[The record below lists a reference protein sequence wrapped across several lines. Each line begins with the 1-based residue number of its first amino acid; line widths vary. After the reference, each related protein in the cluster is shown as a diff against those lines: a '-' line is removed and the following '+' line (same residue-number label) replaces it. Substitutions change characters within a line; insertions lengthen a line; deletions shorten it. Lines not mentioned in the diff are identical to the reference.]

1 MNIRTIIEAFLR
13 EGEIEQRLSAHT
25 LRSYGRDLREW
36 DGYLKAQGVEEAE
49 QIEASLLRGFF
60 GHLHKM
66 NKKTTVARKMAS
78 IRSCFK
84 FAQKK
89 GWLEENPLIRVRT
102 PKAEKTIPP
111 FLSEKEAETLLR
123 DPIKDAFL
131 EQRDQAIL
139 ELFYAS
145 GIRLSELTALNW
157 EHIDL
162 SLGLLRVS
170 GKGGRERMVPAGKK
184 AVAALRLY
192 QAALQKAREGAGFRI
207 RDPEA
212 VFLNRLGRRLSDRGV
227 ARRLK
232 GRVREAR
239 LSPAISPHALRHS
252 FATHMLNAGADLRIV
267 QECLG
272 HKSLSTTQKYTHI
285 SMGRLL
291 EVYRKAHPRG

>member
-1 MNIRTIIEAFLR
+1 
-13 EGEIEQRLSAHT
+13 
-25 LRSYGRDLREW
+25 
-36 DGYLKAQGVEEAE
+36 
-49 QIEASLLRGFF
+49 LRGFF
-60 GHLHKM
+60 GHLHKI

-102 PKAEKTIPP
+102 PKAEKAIPP

-123 DPIKDAFL
+123 DPIKEAFL

-145 GIRLSELTALNW
+145 GIRLSELTGLNW

-184 AVAALRLY
+184 AVAALRRY
-192 QAALQKAREGAGFRI
+192 QAALQKAREEAGFRI
-207 RDPEA
+207 RDTEA
-212 VFLNRLGRRLSDRGV
+212 VFLNRLGRRFSDRGV

-232 GRVREAR
+232 GRVLEAR